1 MLPLG
6 LIELAFDPVVQ
17 VGELGIRWQTIG
29 VTVALLLALALAG
42 TIAGR
47 DRRRVDD
54 LAYIVM
60 GAVPGAVVGGRLLHG
75 AAYWEAYAQDPQ
87 RLLDPGLGSLSL
99 LGAVL
104 GGAISGAYIV
114 SLLGAS
120 WRRWADV
127 AAIPL
132 MLAIGLGKLAQLL
145 GGSGQGSPFDGA
157 WAVAF
162 VSAGPWHSLSPGI
175 AAHPSQVY
183 EGLWMLIGIPVV
195 LVVAVA
201 GRNLGRRLPGRRR
214 SAPRPR
220 ATGVLFVLALEWF
233 LLGRVLIGFTWRD
246 DVTVGPLNPEQAFAV
261 AALIALVVGF
271 AALAVHD
278 RRARGRRER
287 GSPAEPV
294 AGSG

>member
-1 MLPLG
+1 MG

-17 VGELGIRWQTIG
+17 VLELGIRWQTIG

-42 TIAGR
+42 MIAGR
-47 DRRRVDD
+47 DRRRIDD
-54 LAYIVM
+54 LGYIVM

-87 RLLDPGLGSLSL
+87 RLLDPGVGSLSL

-104 GGAISGAYIV
+104 GGAISAAYIV
-114 SLLGAS
+114 ALLGGS

-145 GGSGQGSPFDGA
+145 GGSGQGMPFDGA

-162 VSAGPWHSLSPGI
+162 AGSGPWHSLSPGT

-183 EGLWMLIGIPVV
+183 EGLWMLLGIPIV

-201 GRNLGRRLPGRRR
+201 GRSLGRRLRGHRQQ
-214 SAPRPR
+214 SAASPR

-246 DVTVGPLNPEQAFAV
+246 DLTVGPLNAEQAFAL
-261 AALIALVVGF
+261 AALVLMVIGF
-271 AALAVHD
+271 MMLAVRD
-278 RRARGRRER
+278 RRAGHRRER
-287 GSPAEPV
+287 GGPGVVV
-294 AGSG
+294 AGSE